1 MLREKI
7 YELKNWKSV
16 VHTTFNPQGPGV
28 IRIHMVPPKFH
39 PFRMVP
45 SVVILNGQDI
55 LPLNESW
62 AILLTE
68 FIRQIN
74 THGLAEMSE
83 SDLDT
88 ILQNTFYHVCKVFP
102 DVSEELLQED
112 LRLIMDTFVSVSR
125 GEIPEA
131 EIGLMSIG
139 DYAPHMTAPHR
150 MDLMISAMTKNGS
163 WHCNQKCIH
172 CYAAGQQ
179 LSETKELSTEEWKEI
194 ISACKKAK
202 IPQLTFTGGEPTMR
216 PDLCELV
223 AEAKWFVTRLN
234 TNGVLLTK
242 DLCAALME
250 AELDSVQITL
260 YSSDKDIHNALVG
273 ADNFDKTV
281 SGIKNALEAGLNVSI
296 NTPLC
301 TKNKDYA
308 QTLAFLKELGVS
320 YVTCSG
326 LIVTGN
332 ATLNQ
337 SVTTQL
343 GTDEIYEVVKAAAD
357 YCFAHEMEL
366 SFTSPGWISE
376 EKLRALHLTVPSCG
390 ACLSNMAIAPNG
402 QVIPCQSWLSGETLG
417 DMRTDKFSKIWNHPM
432 CKMRRNFSA
441 KSLQIC
447 PLRERSGETK

>member
-1 MLREKI
+1 
-7 YELKNWKSV
+7 
-16 VHTTFNPQGPGV
+16 
-28 IRIHMVPPKFH
+28 
-39 PFRMVP
+39 
-45 SVVILNGQDI
+45 
-55 LPLNESW
+55 
-62 AILLTE
+62 
-68 FIRQIN
+68 
-74 THGLAEMSE
+74 
-83 SDLDT
+83 
-88 ILQNTFYHVCKVFP
+88 
-102 DVSEELLQED
+102 
-112 LRLIMDTFVSVSR
+112 
-125 GEIPEA
+125 
-131 EIGLMSIG
+131 
-139 DYAPHMTAPHR
+139 
-150 MDLMISAMTKNGS
+150 MTKNGS

-308 QTLAFLKELGVS
+308 QTLSFLKELGVS